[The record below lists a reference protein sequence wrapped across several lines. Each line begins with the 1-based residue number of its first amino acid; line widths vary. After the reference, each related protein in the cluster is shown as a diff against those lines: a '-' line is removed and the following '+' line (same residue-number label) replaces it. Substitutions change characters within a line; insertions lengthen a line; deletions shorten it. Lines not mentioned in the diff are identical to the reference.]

1 MNFFTAEAFAQVERL
16 EKTGLPRE
24 QAVAI
29 VQSQHEVL
37 EHAATNVLATK
48 SDLSECVAKLQ
59 ADIGLSHSELK
70 ADMGS
75 LRSELQTDMASLRT
89 ELQAEMGSL
98 RSELHADMASLR
110 SDLKVDMTSMRAEL
124 RHEMIDIKSD
134 IIKWVAGML
143 VAQAAVVSTLVKL
156 L

>member
-1 MNFFTAEAFAQVERL
+1 MNFFTADAFSQVERL
-16 EKTGLPRE
+16 EKTGLLRE

-37 EHAATNVLATK
+37 EHAAINVLATK
-48 SDLSECVAKLQ
+48 TDLSECIAKLQ
-59 ADIGLSHSELK
+59 V
-70 ADMGS
+70 
-75 LRSELQTDMASLRT
+75 DMA
-89 ELQAEMGSL
+89 
-98 RSELHADMASLR
+98 
-110 SDLKVDMTSMRAEL
+110 SMRAEL
-124 RHEMIDIKSD
+124 RHEMIDSKSD